1 MDWDADVALDTAGVE
16 LALQQQA
23 GLDGAIIG
31 GYTQARRSHAGN

>member
-1 MDWDADVALDTAGVE
+1 MALDTAGVE

-31 GYTQARRSHAGN
+31 GYTQALQVARKGN